1 MKAVRAFLAAM
12 AAGCVL
18 ATPASWAQP
27 NGLTRTDL
35 QRHDLSVPGYETVQ
49 VRVDFA
55 PGAVA
60 ARHSHHGEE
69 IIYVL
74 TGELEYQ
81 IDGSAPVVVKA
92 GQVFYVPA
100 GMVHQA
106 KNIGSTVASE
116 LATYVVEKGQPLIT
130 PAP

>member
-1 MKAVRAFLAAM
+1 MKKMQVFAA
-12 AAGCVL
+12 ALVIGCVL
-18 ATPASWAQP
+18 TATASRAQQA
-27 NGLTRTDL
+27 GLTRTDL

-55 PGAVA
+55 PGAIA

-74 TGELEYQ
+74 AGSLEYQ
-81 IDGSAPVVVKA
+81 IDGSAPVIVNA

-100 GMVHQA
+100 GAIHQA
-106 KNIGSTVASE
+106 KNVGNTMASE
-116 LATYVVEKGQPLIT
+116 LATYVVEKGQPLVT

>member
-1 MKAVRAFLAAM
+1 MRRAIFAALAVGAILASPT
-12 AAGCVL
+12 V
-18 ATPASWAQP
+18 WAQQ

-35 QRHDLSVPGYETVQ
+35 QRHDLGIPGYETIQ

-55 PGAVA
+55 PGALA

-74 TGELEYQ
+74 TGALQYQ
-81 IDGSAPVVVKA
+81 IDGSAPVMVNA
-92 GQVFYVPA
+92 GQVFFVPA
-100 GMVHQA
+100 GAIHQA
-106 KNIGSTVASE
+106 KNIGSTMASE
-116 LATYVVEKGQPLIT
+116 LATYVVQKGQPLIT

>member
-1 MKAVRAFLAAM
+1 MRRMIFAALAVGAILASPT
-12 AAGCVL
+12 V
-18 ATPASWAQP
+18 WAQQ

-35 QRHDLSVPGYETVQ
+35 QRHDLGIPGYETIQ

-55 PGAVA
+55 PGALA

-74 TGELEYQ
+74 TGALQYQ
-81 IDGSAPVVVKA
+81 IDGSAPVMVNA
-92 GQVFYVPA
+92 GQVFFVPA
-100 GMVHQA
+100 GAIHQA
-106 KNIGSTVASE
+106 KNIGSTMASE
-116 LATYVVEKGQPLIT
+116 LATYVVQKGQPLIT

>member
-1 MKAVRAFLAAM
+1 MKVTRIVVAGLAAGIILI
-12 AAGCVL
+12 APSA
-18 ATPASWAQP
+18 WAQQ

-35 QRHDLSVPGYETVQ
+35 QRHDLSIPGYETVQ

-55 PGAVA
+55 PGALA

-74 TGELEYQ
+74 NGALQYQ
-81 IDGSAPVVVKA
+81 IDGSAPVMVKA
-92 GQVFYVPA
+92 GEVFFVPA
-100 GMVHQA
+100 GAIHQA

-116 LATYVVEKGQPLIT
+116 LATYVVQKGQPLIT

>member
-1 MKAVRAFLAAM
+1 MIFAALAVGAILASPS
-12 AAGCVL
+12 V
-18 ATPASWAQP
+18 WAQQ

-35 QRHDLSVPGYETVQ
+35 QRHDLGIPGYETIQ

-55 PGAVA
+55 PGALA

-74 TGELEYQ
+74 TGALQYQ
-81 IDGSAPVVVKA
+81 IDGSAPVMVNA
-92 GQVFYVPA
+92 GQVFFVPA
-100 GMVHQA
+100 GAIHQA
-106 KNIGSTVASE
+106 KNIGSTMASE
-116 LATYVVEKGQPLIT
+116 LATYVVQKGQPLIT